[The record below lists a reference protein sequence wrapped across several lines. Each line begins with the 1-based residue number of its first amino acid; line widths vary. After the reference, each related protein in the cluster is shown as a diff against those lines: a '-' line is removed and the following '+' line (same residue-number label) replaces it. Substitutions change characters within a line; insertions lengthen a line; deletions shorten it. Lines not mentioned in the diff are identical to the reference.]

1 MAGQLAPELCS
12 PMIGGAPHL
21 ICYHYMVE
29 GSMRVKAGNEPVL
42 ELKSGDLV
50 LFPRNDLHYMG
61 SDISLPPVKAN
72 DIIQPPQSCGLYT
85 IRYGGGGSVAKVI
98 CGFLGCEDG
107 RTNPIISTLPAAM
120 RLSVEEAG
128 AAEWIRSTFQ
138 FAADELAAGHP
149 GSETVLAKLSELL
162 FVEAVRRYAESLPE
176 DQTGWLAGLRDPYVA
191 KTLALL
197 HGDIAKEWTVEELSA
212 AIGLSRSALADRFTR
227 LIGVPPKQYL
237 ANWRM
242 QVAAQK
248 LRNSNQSL
256 SQIAGEVGYDSDAAF
271 SRAFKK
277 HYGKAPAAWRKES
290 MES

>member
-1 MAGQLAPELCS
+1 ML
-12 PMIGGAPHL
+12 GGAPHL

-29 GSMRVKAGNEPVL
+29 GRMRVKAGDEPVL
-42 ELKSGDLV
+42 ELKAGDLV

-72 DIIQPPQSCGLYT
+72 DIIQPPHCCGLYT
-85 IRYGGGGSVAKVI
+85 IRHGGGGPIAKVI
-98 CGFLGCEDG
+98 CGFLGCEDS
-107 RTNPIISTLPAAM
+107 RSNPVITTLPAAM

-256 SQIAGEVGYDSDAAF
+256 SQIAAEVGYVSDAAF

-277 HYGKAPAAWRKES
+277 YYGKAPAAWRKES